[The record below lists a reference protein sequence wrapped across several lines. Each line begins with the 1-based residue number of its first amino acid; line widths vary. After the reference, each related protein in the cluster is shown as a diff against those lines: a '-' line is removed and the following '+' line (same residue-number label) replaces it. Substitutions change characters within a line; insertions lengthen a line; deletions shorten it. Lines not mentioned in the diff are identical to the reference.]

1 MFRRTL
7 LEITS
12 ALLLPIFLLA
22 QSESTPGPSP
32 LEVSVKPTGQQR
44 QFVSV
49 FTNQS
54 ISVPELSFYIRNVS
68 QKCVVGILLL
78 TEDKDSEG
86 KVMARGSATLLVR
99 HDGKLSC
106 LEPGQVHS
114 ELDRTNAF
122 DQNGNPSS
130 KKDVVVDFVIFS
142 DGSTWGPGNDLEQK
156 GYLRGELDTYK
167 HVEME
172 KNKKPCAAPSAQT
185 RSRLVRTSE
194 TWV

>member
-1 MFRRTL
+1 MFHRTL
-7 LEITS
+7 LGIAS
-12 ALLLPIFLLA
+12 ALLLAISVQA
-22 QSESTPGPSP
+22 QSESTGPSP
-32 LEVSVKPTGQQR
+32 LEVSVIPTGQQR
-44 QFVSV
+44 RFVSV

-54 ISVPELSFYIRNVS
+54 ISVPELSLDIRNVS
-68 QKCVVGILLL
+68 QKCAVGILLL
-78 TEDKDSEG
+78 TEDKDSEE

-172 KNKKPCAAPSAQT
+172 KNKKPCGAPSAQQGPG
-185 RSRLVRTSE
+185 
-194 TWV
+194 